1 MTQNY
6 FSPHLWGPYKIDE
19 SVFFI
24 IKLLAM
30 LNGLCIQLYLV
41 FSICFGAKA
50 RTLADDDMVFIGS
63 YKSIGFSS
71 HLIHDVFDEAMFYE
85 FLQSNEA
92 VTIQNLKAY
101 INRTRGTF
109 GNLSD
114 QQFDSIVS
122 KWIFQMLPGGL
133 GMGRFWSSIPK
144 KWKKN

>member
-6 FSPHLWGPYKIDE
+6 FSPIYKALIKQTK
-19 SVFFI
+19 VRFFI
-24 IKLLAM
+24 IALLAM

-41 FSICFGAKA
+41 FSACFGAKA
-50 RTLADDDMVFIGS
+50 RKLPDDDMVFIGT

-71 HLIHDVFDEAMFYE
+71 HLIHDVFDEAMFYD

-133 GMGRFWSSIPK
+133 GMGRF
-144 KWKKN
+144 